1 MQVFYEAGVKMSFS
15 LKFIDPGLLLVIEEN
30 LIFWKILL
38 IFQKAIVRPVDKTV
52 ILRALLVSVSRNY
65 LLNYFIDKT
74 TTSC

>member
-1 MQVFYEAGVKMSFS
+1 MSFS

-30 LIFWKILL
+30 LIFWKIWL

-65 LLNYFIDKT
+65 LFNYFIDET
-74 TTSC
+74 LLAVSL